1 MSDKPDDEIVPQPAA
16 LLKDSIL
23 NSIDDNSQL
32 KYDNES
38 QRLVLLLLGEN
49 DLDDIYTCFSK
60 LPNLHTFMLDK
71 NHLQDI
77 NKLVDQLRNEVCPYR
92 VIATDS
98 TSSNSTDLS
107 TIVQNRLD
115 EEYERYIATQ
125 LGDQFCETRS
135 ERSVE

>member
-60 LPNLHTFMLDK
+60 LPNLHIFMLDK

-77 NKLVDQLRNEVCPYR
+77 NKLVDQLRHTFPMCLHIYR
-92 VIATDS
+92 
-98 TSSNSTDLS
+98 
-107 TIVQNRLD
+107 
-115 EEYERYIATQ
+115 Y
-125 LGDQFCETRS
+125 
-135 ERSVE
+135 

>member
-38 QRLVLLLLGEN
+38 QRLVLNMKTKIILFELLLGEN

-77 NKLVDQLRNEVCPYR
+77 NKLVDQLRHTFPMCLHIYR
-92 VIATDS
+92 
-98 TSSNSTDLS
+98 
-107 TIVQNRLD
+107 
-115 EEYERYIATQ
+115 Y
-125 LGDQFCETRS
+125 
-135 ERSVE
+135 

>member
-77 NKLVDQLRNEVCPYR
+77 NKLVDQLRHTFPMCLHIYR
-92 VIATDS
+92 
-98 TSSNSTDLS
+98 
-107 TIVQNRLD
+107 
-115 EEYERYIATQ
+115 Y
-125 LGDQFCETRS
+125 
-135 ERSVE
+135 